1 MARANTASLDT
12 NFNVDPYYDDFDESK
27 NFHRVLFR
35 PGYAVQARELTQMQ
49 TIMQNQVD
57 RFGEHIF
64 KEGSVVTGLGVNYD
78 DDYKFVKVRDADF
91 SGSAITAN
99 AFIGATLR
107 GDTSNVNAI
116 VIGSA
121 DGSEINA
128 PDYNTLYV
136 KYIDSGTQGTAGNT
150 YFTVSE
156 KLVAN
161 NAGLTANVITGAAST
176 GSGSLITFE
185 EGIIFAKDHFIRVP
199 QQSLVV
205 GKYSAN
211 VSYKIG
217 FNISEEIVT
226 SDDDTSLLDPSQ
238 GSFNYTAPGATR
250 LKLSATLAKY
260 EMTANTGDDF
270 IELYRVK
277 NRIPALNAEKPRYS
291 DIRTY
296 LAQRTNEINGDFVLN
311 GLGVTLR
318 EHLNQANNQ
327 GVYSVSAGGDND
339 KLVIDVDPGKAY
351 VNGFDIENI
360 ITAHVDTDKA
370 STTEAIEAATIS
382 ANYGNYLTVKE
393 VAGAWR
399 VNDHAQVSLYDQ
411 HVKAVSNNTFSLAAT
426 RGNNIGTARVRAIEY
441 NSGTKGSPEAQY
453 NLYLYDVNTTSNTLS
468 QVKSI
473 SINNTSAS
481 QANAFADVVT
491 SANGTA
497 VFNEG
502 AFNRSIF
509 KLPINAVKTLR
520 DTSSQIDTNFQFLKA
535 FDGEEL
541 IGILYA
547 MGLGVERDDR
557 RAFEWYL
564 RSAMKGHAGA
574 QSGIG
579 WYYEVGRGLPEID
592 LVRAYMWYTL
602 SAIGGDPD
610 ALISQEEIVKKMDQ
624 QQIDD
629 ALELVDDYRSWMYP
643 FR

>member
-1 MARANTASLDT
+1 MA
-12 NFNVDPYYDDFDESK
+12 
-27 NFHRVLFR
+27 
-35 PGYAVQARELTQMQ
+35 TQ
-49 TIMQNQVD
+49 
-57 RFGEHIF
+57 
-64 KEGSVVTGLGVNYD
+64 
-78 DDYKFVKVRDADF
+78 F
-91 SGSAITAN
+91 SGSLN
-99 AFIGATLR
+99 
-107 GDTSNVNAI
+107 I
-116 VIGSA
+116 VGS
-121 DGSEINA
+121 
-128 PDYNTLYV
+128 
-136 KYIDSGTQGTAGNT
+136 
-150 YFTVSE
+150 
-156 KLVAN
+156 LV
-161 NAGLTANVITGAAST
+161 I
-176 GSGSLITFE
+176 SGSLITFE

-393 VAGAWR
+393 VEEYL
-399 VNDHAQVSLYDQ
+399 NQSL
-411 HVKAVSNNTFSLAAT
+411 K
-426 RGNNIGTARVRAIEY
+426 
-441 NSGTKGSPEAQY
+441 
-453 NLYLYDVNTTSNTLS
+453 
-468 QVKSI
+468 
-473 SINNTSAS
+473 
-481 QANAFADVVT
+481 
-491 SANGTA
+491 
-497 VFNEG
+497 
-502 AFNRSIF
+502 
-509 KLPINAVKTLR
+509 
-520 DTSSQIDTNFQFLKA
+520 
-535 FDGEEL
+535 
-541 IGILYA
+541 
-547 MGLGVERDDR
+547 
-557 RAFEWYL
+557 
-564 RSAMKGHAGA
+564 
-574 QSGIG
+574 
-579 WYYEVGRGLPEID
+579 
-592 LVRAYMWYTL
+592 
-602 SAIGGDPD
+602 
-610 ALISQEEIVKKMDQ
+610 
-624 QQIDD
+624 
-629 ALELVDDYRSWMYP
+629 
-643 FR
+643 